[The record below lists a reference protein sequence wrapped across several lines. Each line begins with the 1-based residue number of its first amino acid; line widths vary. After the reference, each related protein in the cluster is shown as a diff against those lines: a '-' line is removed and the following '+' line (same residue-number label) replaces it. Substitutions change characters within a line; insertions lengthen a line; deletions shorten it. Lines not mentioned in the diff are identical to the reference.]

1 MSHGQW
7 RDVPFLQAED
17 SEDELLAVQDN
28 IVLTARPDTMLAFPP
43 LLVRALKVAIEDT
56 NVEALPAVL
65 NEFQAIAPRHLNPGI
80 DAPEGVLRPARGY
93 IWPLYNASH
102 AWHASSCRACRA
114 DYGEG
119 LQGDPGAHIEEYAA
133 ADAGGESSALEPWFS
148 WDGAL
153 EHNESMVLGTLRARV
168 HVHNFAVPEQ
178 GTLELYVQNTR
189 AAWTDQDTSIKLSI
203 AALNHGL
210 HVFTARLRGRD
221 GEWLP
226 FSARRVAFV
235 GARPPVHPWLLTHD
249 IEVVGDGLSAARVGE
264 RATFRIHVSETARQ
278 DAGHARRPPARGAP
292 EESEAQESACKGENC
307 GDSGGGG
314 GGGASGREDAT
325 DVTGAV
331 SGATGQAVLLSVKE
345 LPWLTSSWTHAYR
358 GLEHWT
364 VELRGPAIISGRVVP
379 NGAVAGVYEASFTV
393 YDAGDYALSIVL
405 HYANGHGRR
414 NPGAGGQEDV
424 IEYLVPGSPFLVR
437 ASASNFETCPANISR
452 AHPHSDAHTTPGHD
466 TPYTHEHQAE
476 VRSPFDPTQP
486 RRLCSGSQAVATAGR
501 WINRRILCP
510 CGREGRL
517 APGYGR
523 QCDFADMDDDWVW
536 APLECALKLHSPL
549 EAQNCLEDAG
559 RRVLVAGASPQ
570 RTLFFDIA
578 DLVLPGDIVTS
589 KAHQDLEFPPSA
601 FFHWVPYHTNS
612 VAGCPLDCQLDYNNV
627 TWHIENF
634 INQTSTGPGD
644 IIVVQAGIHDI
655 FFGSLETYF
664 RNIPKLASLLSRLHR
679 TRRIRV
685 LFRIGDAIHLPRGGD
700 VSLVEHGFRSQRM
713 LAALEMA
720 RRVMIEAGVPI
731 LDTLQLTIGRPEGT
745 ADGYHFNEWACLEDT
760 FRGNS
765 ISRATAHIVM
775 HYSCDYST

>member
-1 MSHGQW
+1 MLAALLLLCSLTRAGVRGLEHYLSNAALLEAQCRPLALRELEAAPIAHAVDGSLPTGWSWGAELDGAEAIFVLDSMHALTGVRVYSGVGTGRLITRFRLWYATSVPENISDAKFFTGGWGMSHGQW

-119 LQGDPGAHIEEYAA
+119 LQGDPGAHIEEFAA

-314 GGGASGREDAT
+314 GGGGASGREDAT

-379 NGAVAGVYEASFTV
+379 NGAVAGARTCPLSFT
-393 YDAGDYALSIVL
+393 
-405 HYANGHGRR
+405 
-414 NPGAGGQEDV
+414 
-424 IEYLVPGSPFLVR
+424 F
-437 ASASNFETCPANISR
+437 
-452 AHPHSDAHTTPGHD
+452 
-466 TPYTHEHQAE
+466 
-476 VRSPFDPTQP
+476 
-486 RRLCSGSQAVATAGR
+486 
-501 WINRRILCP
+501 
-510 CGREGRL
+510 
-517 APGYGR
+517 
-523 QCDFADMDDDWVW
+523 
-536 APLECALKLHSPL
+536 
-549 EAQNCLEDAG
+549 
-559 RRVLVAGASPQ
+559 
-570 RTLFFDIA
+570 
-578 DLVLPGDIVTS
+578 
-589 KAHQDLEFPPSA
+589 
-601 FFHWVPYHTNS
+601 
-612 VAGCPLDCQLDYNNV
+612 
-627 TWHIENF
+627 
-634 INQTSTGPGD
+634 
-644 IIVVQAGIHDI
+644 
-655 FFGSLETYF
+655 
-664 RNIPKLASLLSRLHR
+664 
-679 TRRIRV
+679 
-685 LFRIGDAIHLPRGGD
+685 
-700 VSLVEHGFRSQRM
+700 
-713 LAALEMA
+713 
-720 RRVMIEAGVPI
+720 
-731 LDTLQLTIGRPEGT
+731 
-745 ADGYHFNEWACLEDT
+745 
-760 FRGNS
+760 
-765 ISRATAHIVM
+765 
-775 HYSCDYST
+775 